1 MVSNQLLRANARQQL
16 GGGIFKTQW
25 LMFLVVM
32 VIYSVLLSAVSSF
45 TYGIGSMLLMGVLN
59 YGIARVTLAKIR
71 FGNDIKIG
79 DLFCGFS
86 ECLGDSLLLG
96 LLSNIFIA
104 LWSMLFV
111 IPGLVKSYSYAM
123 APFIQHD
130 SDNKNWKDCIDR
142 SREMMNGH
150 KWQLFCLDLS
160 FIGWYLLGSLCFGF
174 GVLFVVPY
182 HYMARS
188 NFYEALK
195 ASK

>member
-71 FGNDIKIG
+71 SGSDFKIG
-79 DLFCGFS
+79 ELFCGFS

-104 LWSMLFV
+104 F
-111 IPGLVKSYSYAM
+111 
-123 APFIQHD
+123 
-130 SDNKNWKDCIDR
+130 
-142 SREMMNGH
+142 
-150 KWQLFCLDLS
+150 
-160 FIGWYLLGSLCFGF
+160 
-174 GVLFVVPY
+174 
-182 HYMARS
+182 
-188 NFYEALK
+188 
-195 ASK
+195 